1 MLEKLKILDTA
12 LDKLDDINKNK
23 FFFDKFKEIN
33 TEIETILSEI
43 KSNQLNDDIN
53 KFSQEHITIVKN
65 LLNKIDKLE
74 AKILPKAY
82 LLETFSIS
90 SR

>member
-12 LDKLDDINKNK
+12 LDKLDEINKNK